1 MTDGPNRVG
10 EWIIFC
16 AAMTGLAILGLMI
29 LFIGILAIVYMVK
42 LIADIIENG
51 F

>member
-1 MTDGPNRVG
+1 MIDGPNRVG

-16 AAMTGLAILGLMI
+16 AAMTGLGILGLMI
-29 LFIGILAIVYMVK
+29 LFMWILAIVYMVK
-42 LIADIIENG
+42 LIADIIKYG